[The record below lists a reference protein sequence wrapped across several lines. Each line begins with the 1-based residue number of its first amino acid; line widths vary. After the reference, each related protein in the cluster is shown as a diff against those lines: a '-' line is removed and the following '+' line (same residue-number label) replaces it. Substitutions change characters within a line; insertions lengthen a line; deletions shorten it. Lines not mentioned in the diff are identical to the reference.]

1 MKAIDNFFQCSLQK
15 AAGFVFAVSVSFALL
30 TSFASA
36 QGVVLRLQDSD
47 GEPVV
52 EAVMELLSDSAS
64 SSTSTALQEVEI
76 DQRDKEFIPSVTTVV
91 AGGSAS
97 FPNSDD
103 ILHHVYSFSPAKT
116 FDTPLYGSDVDSQYA
131 EVFDVPGVIEI
142 GCNIHDWM
150 LAYIYVGQSE
160 LMAISDEQ
168 GVVSLTGMAP
178 GSYNLASLA
187 LAIGRATE
195 LHGTRSY
202 YRSRAHRRAGDDY
215 RTRQR
220 QASTQS
226 ALRKQKTLSLI
237 QRLPFD
243 ESNAN

>member
-15 AAGFVFAVSVSFALL
+15 AAGFVFALSVSFALL

-116 FDTPLYGSDVDSQYA
+116 FDTPLYGSDLDSQYR

-178 GSYNLASLA
+178 GSYTLRVWHSRLDAPQNYMEQEVIIEAGRTAELEMTIELA
-187 LAIGRATE
+187 RD
-195 LHGTRSY
+195 R
-202 YRSRAHRRAGDDY
+202 RVRRAPSANRKRY
-215 RTRQR
+215 R
-220 QASTQS
+220 
-226 ALRKQKTLSLI
+226 
-237 QRLPFD
+237 
-243 ESNAN
+243 